1 MEYSSASC
9 AKESFEIVRKLKLS
23 SMANFSNFFCPTHVR
38 PEDFR
43 NFDTAV
49 FTLVVLQY
57 CNNRPADSKSRT
69 VERVNELWPFRSPVA
84 DVGSPCLEIIE
95 IRARRDFSILF
106 LCRYPYFEVVSL
118 GSRESQIASTEAY
131 YPIW

>member
-49 FTLVVLQY
+49 FTLVVLSI
-57 CNNRPADSKSRT
+57 ATT
-69 VERVNELWPFRSPVA
+69 VLPTASPEPLSV
-84 DVGSPCLEIIE
+84 
-95 IRARRDFSILF
+95 
-106 LCRYPYFEVVSL
+106 
-118 GSRESQIASTEAY
+118 
-131 YPIW
+131 